1 MRHLFFYILFISLCA
16 CTNTSNK
23 KVGEQPAADSLA
35 INYRPVR
42 APYEGFQWM
51 QVKGCGLS
59 FWAQYNGQI
68 RIMVDPAIPGVVM
81 VREGDAV
88 PHRVMQ
94 LFSLKNRSINDV
106 INSLRQQPGWDE
118 TQTCAFKEIKSPR
131 SGVHRYVLIPSG
143 DYARKV
149 EQVMKQEPVPSTC
162 NGWGTG
168 NSGMRYFE
176 VHDSHPDKAIFVE
189 IGQDAPLFDENS
201 ISFTDDTCA
210 TDVLTMQEGILTIGH
225 EVRSFR
231 PDGSDEEFWVVDKTG
246 RLMDMYDKATG
257 GMKNGKPTKVR
268 LKLEY
273 NGKWE
278 DGFAAEYAGVY
289 FVREVLALEKAD

>member
-1 MRHLFFYILFISLCA
+1 
-16 CTNTSNK
+16 
-23 KVGEQPAADSLA
+23 
-35 INYRPVR
+35 
-42 APYEGFQWM
+42 M

-59 FWAQYNGQI
+59 FWAQQNDQI

-176 VHDSHPDKAIFVE
+176 VF
-189 IGQDAPLFDENS
+189 
-201 ISFTDDTCA
+201 
-210 TDVLTMQEGILTIGH
+210 
-225 EVRSFR
+225 
-231 PDGSDEEFWVVDKTG
+231 
-246 RLMDMYDKATG
+246 YDKRG
-257 GMKNGKPTKVR
+257 
-268 LKLEY
+268 EY
-273 NGKWE
+273 E
-278 DGFAAEYAGVY
+278 YESDG
-289 FVREVLALEKAD
+289 L

>member
-1 MRHLFFYILFISLCA
+1 MKHLFFYILLISLCA
-16 CTNTSNK
+16 CTSTGNK
-23 KVGEQPAADSLA
+23 KAGEQPAEDSLA
-35 INYRPVR
+35 IDYKPSR

-59 FWAQYNGQI
+59 FWAQQNDQI

-143 DYARKV
+143 DYACKM

>member
-23 KVGEQPAADSLA
+23 KVGEQPAAGSLA

-68 RIMVDPAIPGVVM
+68 RIMVDPA
-81 VREGDAV
+81 V

-94 LFSLKNRSINDV
+94 LFSLKSRSIDDV
-106 INSLRQQPGWDE
+106 ITSLRQQPGWDE
-118 TQTCAFKEIKSPR
+118 TQTCVFKEVKSSR
-131 SGVHRYVLIPSG
+131 SGIHRYVLTPSG
-143 DYARKV
+143 EYARKM
-149 EQVMKQEPVPSTC
+149 EQVMKEEPVPSTC
-162 NGWGTG
+162 NGWGVG

-176 VHDSHPDKAIFVE
+176 VHDSHPDKAIFFFFC
-189 IGQDAPLFDENS
+189 QDAPLFDENS
-201 ISFTDDTCA
+201 ISFTDDTCE
-210 TDVLTMQEGILTIGH
+210 TDVLLVQEGILTIGH

-231 PDGSDEEFWVVDKTG
+231 PDGSDEEFWIIDKTG
-246 RLMDMYDKATG
+246 RLAGMYDKVTG
-257 GMKNGKPTKVR
+257 GMKNGKPVKVR

-289 FVREVLALEKAD
+289 FVREVLAVEKAD

>member
-1 MRHLFFYILFISLCA
+1 MRHLFFYILFIFLCA

-94 LFSLKNRSINDV
+94 LFSLKSHSIDDV

-118 TQTCAFKEIKSPR
+118 TQTCTFKEVKSSC
-131 SGVHRYVLIPSG
+131 SGIHRYVLTPSG
-143 DYARKV
+143 EYARKM
-149 EQVMKQEPVPSTC
+149 EQVMKEEPVPSTC
-162 NGWGTG
+162 NGWGVG

-201 ISFTDDTCA
+201 ISFTDDTCE
-210 TDVLTMQEGILTIGH
+210 TDVLLVQEGILTIGH

-231 PDGSDEEFWVVDKTG
+231 PDGSDEEFWIIDKTG
-246 RLMDMYDKATG
+246 RLAGMYDKVTG
-257 GMKNGKPTKVR
+257 GMKNGKPVKVR

-289 FVREVLALEKAD
+289 FVREVLAVEKAD

>member
-1 MRHLFFYILFISLCA
+1 MRHLFFYILFIFLCA
-16 CTNTSNK
+16 CTNTNSK

-94 LFSLKNRSINDV
+94 LFSLKSHSIDDV

-118 TQTCAFKEIKSPR
+118 TQTCTFKEVKSSC
-131 SGVHRYVLIPSG
+131 SGIHRYVLTPSG
-143 DYARKV
+143 EYARKM
-149 EQVMKQEPVPSTC
+149 EQVMKEELVPSTC
-162 NGWGTG
+162 NGWGVG

-201 ISFTDDTCA
+201 ISFTDDTCE
-210 TDVLTMQEGILTIGH
+210 TDVLLVQEGILTIGH

-231 PDGSDEEFWVVDKTG
+231 PDGSDEEFWIIDKTG
-246 RLMDMYDKATG
+246 RLTGMYDKVTG
-257 GMKNGKPTKVR
+257 GMKNGKPAKVR

-289 FVREVLALEKAD
+289 FVREVLAVEKAD

>member
-94 LFSLKNRSINDV
+94 LFSLKSRSIDDV
-106 INSLRQQPGWDE
+106 ITSLRQQPGWDE
-118 TQTCAFKEIKSPR
+118 TQTCTFKEVKSSR
-131 SGVHRYVLIPSG
+131 SGIHRYVLTPSG
-143 DYARKV
+143 EYARKM
-149 EQVMKQEPVPSTC
+149 EQVMKEEPVPSTC
-162 NGWGTG
+162 NGWGVG

-201 ISFTDDTCA
+201 ISFTDDTCE
-210 TDVLTMQEGILTIGH
+210 TDVLLVQEGILTIGH

-231 PDGSDEEFWVVDKTG
+231 PDGSDEEFWIIDKTD
-246 RLMDMYDKATG
+246 RLAGMYDKVTS
-257 GMKNGKPTKVR
+257 GMKNGKPVKVR

-289 FVREVLALEKAD
+289 FVREVLAVEKAD

>member
-16 CTNTSNK
+16 CTNTSNR
-23 KVGEQPAADSLA
+23 KVGEQLAADSLA

-94 LFSLKNRSINDV
+94 LFSLKSRSIDDV
-106 INSLRQQPGWDE
+106 ITSLRQQPGWDE
-118 TQTCAFKEIKSPR
+118 TQTCVFKEVKSSR
-131 SGVHRYVLIPSG
+131 SGIHRYVLTPSG
-143 DYARKV
+143 EYARKM
-149 EQVMKQEPVPSTC
+149 EQVMKEEPVPSTC
-162 NGWGTG
+162 NGWGVG

-201 ISFTDDTCA
+201 ISFTDDTCE
-210 TDVLTMQEGILTIGH
+210 TDVLLVQEGILTIGH

-231 PDGSDEEFWVVDKTG
+231 PDGSDEEFWIIDKTG
-246 RLMDMYDKATG
+246 RLAGMYDKVTG
-257 GMKNGKPTKVR
+257 GMKNGKPVKVR

-289 FVREVLALEKAD
+289 FVREVLAVEKAD